1 MLTTEKILEVEPRLK
16 DFMDLFWDKDRKLPE
31 DLHSKVVDLGR
42 FILSGATAIADSNL
56 SESLSETVPCALVL
70 LTKVDNYE
78 EQGR

>member
-16 DFMDLFWDKDRKLPE
+16 DFMDLFWNKDRKLPE

-42 FILSGATAIADSNL
+42 FILSGAPVLADSNL
-56 SESLSETVPCALVL
+56 QESLSATVPRTLML
-70 LTKVDNYE
+70 LTEVANHE